1 MAQGGPAPEEL
12 EEPAPEELEP
22 VALETTQIA
31 PVTLERVIPQPA
43 EPLGIFGT
51 GALLLKGDTIGIALG
66 GTGKSG
72 AIAVVGSVRGLV
84 IEALDFFSIFGLGS
98 TAALASACSTA
109 GSSLKHQCIDI
120 YVYANFNFGSFFDFV
135 KCKFVLPNL
144 YTHKFFVSNPD
155 V

>member
-12 EEPAPEELEP
+12 EEPAPEELE
-22 VALETTQIA
+22 LA

-66 GTGKSG
+66 GTG
-72 AIAVVGSVRGLV
+72 SVRGLV
-84 IEALDFFSIFGLGS
+84 MQALDFFSIFGLGS

-120 YVYANFNFGSFFDFV
+120 YVYANFNLGSFFDFV
-135 KCKFVLPNL
+135 KGKTVPPNL
-144 YTHKFFVSNPD
+144 YTHTTFV
-155 V
+155 

>member
-31 PVTLERVIPQPA
+31 PVTLSRVIPQPA

-66 GTGKSG
+66 GTG
-72 AIAVVGSVRGLV
+72 SVRGLV
-84 IEALDFFSIFGLGS
+84 IQALDFFSIFGLGS

-144 YTHKFFVSNPD
+144 YTHNFFVRNPD